1 LELTGPGK
9 ELASD
14 KESLEVTATAN
25 SAAKVTSESRNGQ
38 ARWLAPQRASV
49 EESASA
55 PTNHKH
61 GGEMDDNRSACPTLQ
76 CPNLGYPQSHP
87 SASLEQDTSERW
99 RPAGPQAA
107 LGLLAISVSWDSED
121 ILVPAPRPSRKRAVR
136 RWLWMDRSIRPV
148 EEKACEANAFPIR
161 KTLAFAMGILPE
173 TRVSA
178 VASSI
183 ATVAE
188 VTHEARQMTFAAC
201 AMNPAH
207 RRLETDQL
215 AMAKQHWDSS

>member
-1 LELTGPGK
+1 MELTGPGK

-25 SAAKVTSESRNGQ
+25 SAAKVTSESRNGLASALATKVPSKAQ
-38 ARWLAPQRASV
+38 ARWLAPQRAS
-49 EESASA
+49 
-55 PTNHKH
+55 
-61 GGEMDDNRSACPTLQ
+61 D
-76 CPNLGYPQSHP
+76 
-87 SASLEQDTSERW
+87 RW

-188 VTHEARQMTFAAC
+188 VTHEARQMMFAAC
-201 AMNPAH
+201 AVNPAH